1 MGIWAS
7 AGSRAWCPIVR
18 APAAELA
25 PEQGPDRSWPQRPE
39 AAWPGPPARCGS
51 PRIEPGP
58 RRSGACAGPTFAGRT
73 VQRGAGH
80 PQRVEHFRTNRSI
93 LGRGGLGAAAT
104 ERWPAPGPAA
114 RAGGSTRSG
123 RRARPASC
131 PCPSSKPSR
140 SACHLLGDRLAFC
153 HLKTHR
159 TPPPG
164 PAGPRGASVL
174 RGHLHMRQSI
184 AFEDFSGE
192 ATRPATSR
200 PCSKGYH
207 DARPHFDAFPP
218 STRRAILEW
227 IDAAKCPA
235 TRAARIV
242 ETAPEGERRHPRQQ
256 VAERSRGRPAV
267 AHAPSIMLRSRRLRG
282 AGPPVA
288 ARPDAVLTD
297 QPDQAVVTTSW
308 GAVPAAPSFVA

>member
-51 PRIEPGP
+51 PPIESGP
-58 RRSGACAGPTFAGRT
+58 RRSGACTGPTLAGRT
-73 VQRGAGH
+73 VQRGPGH
-80 PQRVEHFRTNRSI
+80 PQRLEHFRTNRSI

-200 PCSKGYH
+200 PCSLPRCAAALRRVPAV
-207 DARPHFDAFPP
+207 DAEGHPRVDRRGPTSGDPRRPHRRDRPGRRTTTSA
-218 STRRAILEW
+218 STSGGAIARSAGGSSCSEHHAQEPAATWSRTSPCGTSRR
-227 IDAAKCPA
+227 
-235 TRAARIV
+235 
-242 ETAPEGERRHPRQQ
+242 
-256 VAERSRGRPAV
+256 RSDRPA
-267 AHAPSIMLRSRRLRG
+267 
-282 AGPPVA
+282 
-288 ARPDAVLTD
+288 
-297 QPDQAVVTTSW
+297 
-308 GAVPAAPSFVA
+308 